1 MSDGQWQ
8 QKITYEADLDP
19 HFADEIAASAR
30 GEQLFTCIQCGTCS
44 GSCPVSPYMDLTP
57 RRVIAM
63 TRAGYKTQVLESSTI
78 WLCASCYACT
88 VACPKEVRITD
99 VMYALKQRAIRDG
112 VYPKRFAVPVLAREF
127 FNGVL
132 QTGRNNELPLL
143 LKMYLKTNPFKLLAQ
158 AVMGMKLFFTG
169 RIGLKMERIAAKRG
183 QKGDLQ
189 TIMAAVDRSARAK
202 GGKVR

>member
-8 QKITYEADLDP
+8 RHITYEADLDP

-30 GEQLFTCIQCGTCS
+30 GEQLFQCIQCGTCS
-44 GSCPVSPYMDLTP
+44 GACPVSIYMDLTP

-63 TRAGYKTQVLESSTI
+63 TRAGYKDDVLKSSTI

-88 VACPKEVRITD
+88 VACPKEVKITD
-99 VMYALKQRAIRDG
+99 VMYALKQRAIKDG
-112 VYPKRFAVPVLAREF
+112 VYPKQFAVPVLAREF
-127 FNGVL
+127 FSGVL
-132 QTGRNNELPLL
+132 RDGRNNELPLL
-143 LKMYLKTNPFKLLAQ
+143 LKMYLKTNPLKLLAQ

-169 RIGLKMERIAAKRG
+169 RIGLHIDRIKAKRG

-189 TIMAAVDRSARAK
+189 TIMDAVDRSARAK
-202 GGKVR
+202 GGKAR